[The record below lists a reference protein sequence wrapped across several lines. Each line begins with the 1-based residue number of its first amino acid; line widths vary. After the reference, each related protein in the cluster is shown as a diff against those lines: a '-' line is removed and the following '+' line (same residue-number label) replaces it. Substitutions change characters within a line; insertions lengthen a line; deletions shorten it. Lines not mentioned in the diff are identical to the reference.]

1 MDFHGGSFKA
11 APTSNELS
19 TVMEKELTK
28 LTEKQA
34 AEPALSKGS
43 PTLQEAA
50 INLCLELKL
59 FHETWAYTVHCKNK
73 FKLSH
78 L

>member
-1 MDFHGGSFKA
+1 MVFHGGTFKA
-11 APTSNELS
+11 ALTSNALS
-19 TVMEKELTK
+19 TGMEKELTK

-34 AEPALSKGS
+34 AEPAPSKGS
-43 PTLQEAA
+43 PTLQGAA
-50 INLCLELKL
+50 MNLCLELKL
-59 FHETWAYTVHCKNK
+59 FHETWAYAVHCKNK